1 LPVVAAHTSSEALAI
16 SIDLNQRK
24 TAQFAVA
31 RLTHLDL

>member
-1 LPVVAAHTSSEALAI
+1 LQPIHPLRRWPI